1 MISMNPFQ
9 KATLSILLP
18 FLSLAQARHTHPS
31 SKTAFQFQFPPLP
44 SFFQP
49 SSSSSSSSSS
59 SLRQQKQQ
67 LLNLISNTNNGKT
80 ATSEQQK
87 QVLTLVRTM
96 ELQNIPPTNL
106 FSDTKSLQDLD
117 GTWYLQ
123 YTSPSQL
130 QNDMDMDMDM
140 DIDIEDGEEDAEEW
154 TPINGSEGNSK
165 IPTNQASSK
174 GSISAAGI
182 TVDTSNKP
190 VLQIIDISQNQIR
203 NEVQLDFGKVMVGGS
218 FRPSDSVS
226 NRVVVAFEYGMIQLD
241 KLGGLKIPLDNVF
254 QLVGF
259 VRGTM
264 DSGWLETT
272 FLNEDVR
279 IGRGNMGT
287 MFILTRNQEDVI
299 P

>member
-1 MISMNPFQ
+1 
-9 KATLSILLP
+9 
-18 FLSLAQARHTHPS
+18 
-31 SKTAFQFQFPPLP
+31 
-44 SFFQP
+44 
-49 SSSSSSSSSS
+49 
-59 SLRQQKQQ
+59 
-67 LLNLISNTNNGKT
+67 
-80 ATSEQQK
+80 
-87 QVLTLVRTM
+87 M